1 MLRPAFA
8 PLLLILAAVPAA
20 AQSLA
25 GSAPAQAAPTT
36 AGHTE
41 ARPHVTAVQ
50 RQGPILLDGVLD
62 EPAWQQA
69 QPASGFTQQDPD
81 EGKPATQR
89 TEVRIA
95 YDEQALYVGAR
106 MFDTEGAP
114 GVHTQLTRRDETSA
128 GDYLMLV
135 FDTFHDHAGRTI
147 FQVNPSGVKYD
158 AGQASPSTD
167 PSWDPVWQ
175 VATRIDSLGWTAE
188 MRIPLSQLRFPRTPD
203 QTWGMQVWRYTE
215 RLNENTMWAFWGKQE
230 PGGPPRFGHVEGL
243 HLASHSRS
251 MELLPYALTR
261 ASYVAPSQAGSP
273 FEKPRAYDARIGG
286 DLKAL
291 LGSNLTLDAT
301 VNPDFGQVEV
311 DPAVVNLSAFE
322 TFFPEKRP
330 FFVEGSGLL
339 GFGSF
344 SCHFCSNVSSMSLF
358 YSRRIGRHPQGS
370 LPDDADYGRVPESTT
385 ILGAAKLTGRM
396 AHGWQVGVLDA
407 VTRPEQGDWVLDGQR
422 FDREVEPLT
431 NYFVGR
437 VKRTMNAGNLTLGA
451 IATSVGRRITDDS
464 LRDLLTSHAEAA
476 GFDWNLQWKKQTYSF
491 MGNMAL
497 SQVSGDTAAILRLQ
511 QAPARYFQR
520 PGRDGGGNGLF
531 TGHYDPSLTAMRG
544 YGGYARLA
552 KDAGPWQWESMVN
565 YRSPGFEVNDMAFL
579 TRADY
584 VWMNAN
590 LLRGWS
596 KPTRWYR
603 NAAAIIGAQQEHN
616 YSGDLTDRQVHV
628 YGEVQFPNL
637 WFVNAFAIVRPEAY
651 DDRLLRGGAIVRK
664 PGIRAYDV
672 GFNTDSRKP
681 VVFSSNPEVGTTTEG
696 KRFWS
701 ANLDMTVKPSARV
714 QVSLSPSF
722 HYEEGGNEYVASF
735 DDASDVEFFGRR
747 SVIGDL
753 VQRTLSLDTRLA
765 VTFTPNLTLQLYAQ
779 PFVATGD
786 YSNFKEYVRPRTLEK
801 RSFDAA
807 QLGVTRDEHG
817 RDTEYLL
824 DPDRNPAT
832 ANFTFDNPDFNF
844 HSLRGNAVVRWEYR
858 PGSTLFFVWQQQRSG
873 DEPFGDFRIRRD
885 SDAVFRSRPDNVFVI
900 KASWWLSR

>member
-1 MLRPAFA
+1 MLRRTIAPA
-8 PLLLILAAVPAA
+8 LLTLAAAHAA
-20 AQSLA
+20 AQSA
-25 GSAPAQAAPTT
+25 ARPSITQAMAVS

-41 ARPHVTAVQ
+41 ARPQVTAVQ
-50 RQGPILLDGVLD
+50 RQGPIVLDGALD

-69 QPASGFTQQDPD
+69 QPATDFTQQDPH
-81 EGKPATQR
+81 EGQPATQR

-106 MFDTEGAP
+106 MFDTEGAR
-114 GVHTQLTRRDETSA
+114 GVHTQLTRRDGTTA

-135 FDTFHDHAGRTI
+135 LDTFHDHAGRTI

-158 AGQASPSTD
+158 AGQASPSAD
-167 PSWDPVWQ
+167 ESWDPVWQ

-188 MRIPLSQLRFPRTPD
+188 MRIPLSQLRFQRTPD

-230 PGGPPRFGHVEGL
+230 TGGPPRFGHVEGL
-243 HLASHSRS
+243 HLASHARS
-251 MELLPYALTR
+251 VELLPYALTR

-273 FEKPRAYDARIGG
+273 FEKSRAYDARFGG
-286 DLKAL
+286 DLKAM

-301 VNPDFGQVEV
+301 ANPDFGQVEV

-322 TFFPEKRP
+322 TYFPEKRP

-344 SCHFCSNVSSMSLF
+344 SCHFCSNVDGMSLF

-370 LPDDADYGRVPESTT
+370 LPDAADYSHVPESTT

-396 AHGWQVGVLDA
+396 SRGWQVGVLDA
-407 VTRPEQGDWVLDGQR
+407 VTRAEQGEAVMGGRR
-422 FDREVEPLT
+422 FQQEVEPLT
-431 NYFVGR
+431 NYFMGR
-437 VKRTMNAGNLTLGA
+437 VKRTMNSGNLTLGA

-464 LRDLLTSHAEAA
+464 LRDRLTAHAEAA
-476 GFDWNLQWKKQTYSF
+476 GFDWKVQWRKQTYSF
-491 MGNMAL
+491 MGNAAL
-497 SQVSGDTAAILRLQ
+497 SQVSGDTAAMLRLQ
-511 QAPARYFQR
+511 KAPARYFQR
-520 PGRDGGGNGLF
+520 PGRNAGSNGFF
-531 TGHYDPSLTAMRG
+531 TSSYDPSLTAMRG

-603 NAAAIIGAQQEHN
+603 SAVAIVGAQQQHN
-616 YSGDLTDRQVHV
+616 YSGDLTDRQFHV
-628 YGEVQFPNL
+628 YGEMQLPNL
-637 WFVNAFAIVRPEAY
+637 WFLNAFAIVRPEAY
-651 DDRLLRGGAIVRK
+651 DDRLLRGGATVRK
-664 PGIRAYDV
+664 PGIHAYDAS
-672 GFNTDSRKP
+672 FNTDSRKS
-681 VVFSSNPEVGTTTEG
+681 VVFSANPEVGSTSEG
-696 KRFWS
+696 RRFWS
-701 ANLDMTVKPSARV
+701 TYVEVTVKPSPRV
-714 QVSLSPSF
+714 QLSLAPNF
-722 HYEEGGNEYVASF
+722 HYEEGANEYVTSF
-735 DDASDVEFFGRR
+735 DDPSDVTFFGRR

-765 VTFTPNLTLQLYAQ
+765 VTFTPELTLQLYAQ

-786 YSNFKEYVRPRTLEK
+786 YSHFKEYVRPRTLEK
-801 RSFDAA
+801 REFDAG
-807 QLGVTRDEHG
+807 QLSAIHDHLG
-817 RDTEYLL
+817 RDSVYVL
-824 DPDRNPAT
+824 DPDRDPAT
-832 ANFTFDNPDFNF
+832 GSFTFSNPDFNY
-844 HSLRGNAVVRWEYR
+844 HSLRGNAVLRWEYR

-873 DEPFGDFRIRRD
+873 DESFGDFRFRRD